1 MIQDFRETLEVTPL
15 SSSDSVSEDVRANA
29 PGMTICQF
37 AKIKQIPWVHHVFLQ
52 IEPRRI
58 CVCVR
63 KRPLNKQGRPE
74 ISNPSLLSITRKF
87 KINSNKD

>member
-15 SSSDSVSEDVRANA
+15 SSSDSVSEDARANA

-37 AKIKQIPWVHHVFLQ
+37 AKTKQIPRVRHVFSQ
-52 IEPRRI
+52 IEARRI

-63 KRPLNKQGRPE
+63 KRPLNKQGKLE
-74 ISNPSLLSITRKF
+74 ISNHSLLSITENLR
-87 KINSNKD
+87 